1 MTETTTEVAVKPA
14 QKSDRE
20 LVYVPLGENKEV
32 KLSINQ
38 VRKFLTTP
46 TRSGA
51 VPTDEQVVQ
60 FMMLCEARQLNPW
73 VGDAYLV
80 GFDTRDGAQFSLITA
95 VQALLKRAETHPHY
109 DGMEHGVIV
118 RSNGDVSFR
127 EGSFVCEGEILL
139 GGWATAYRKD
149 RSRPEKAMINIETYH
164 THRSRWEADPAGM
177 IEKVAIAAALR
188 RAFPTQTGGLY
199 LHEEYQDNGGVEPA
213 VAAQSRGL
221 GAITQRLQSQ
231 HTLPAPTVM
240 DVPTQKIETR
250 QAEPVKKQA
259 DKPVQKVSPASE
271 VEMPKAT
278 PNQYSPAAKAAS
290 HKGKAKSKATGSQ
303 MDFPGPK
310 AEEPKATP
318 AKPVAQKPVDVP
330 APQPDP
336 EPEADET
343 EYAPVADHEQPLLV
357 GEEPE
362 EQEVDVHDPL
372 AVNWD
377 TFLSYAPRPATD
389 VDNGDQDDVILAG
402 EYRQYIRK
410 LVNDPKQSKSD
421 RIGFLSGGFAN
432 VMAEVEGSWGIGA
445 MKKLKQIGTEI
456 INAQ

>member
-1 MTETTTEVAVKPA
+1 MTETTTEVAKVSKTD
-14 QKSDRE
+14 KE
-20 LVYVPLGENKEV
+20 LVYVPLGDSKEV
-32 KLSINQ
+32 RLSINQ

-46 TRSGA
+46 TKNGA
-51 VPTDEQVVQ
+51 TPTDEQVVQ

-95 VQALLKRAETHPHY
+95 VQALLKRAETHPCY

-118 RSNGDVSFR
+118 RSNGQVNFR
-127 EGSFVCEGEILL
+127 EGSFVCEDEVLL

-199 LHEEYQDNGGVEPA
+199 LQEEFQDNGGVDTSA
-213 VAAQSRGL
+213 VPTARGL
-221 GAITQRLQSQ
+221 GAITQRLQAQ
-231 HTLPAPTVM
+231 HSLPAPQVM
-240 DVPTQKIETR
+240 DVPAKPIESR
-250 QAEPVKKQA
+250 EPVPARKQA
-259 DKPVQKVSPASE
+259 DKPVADKTLPDAPELPKVA
-271 VEMPKAT
+271 
-278 PNQYSPAAKAAS
+278 PNQYSPQAKAESPKA
-290 HKGKAKSKATGSQ
+290 KAKAKSKATGSQ
-303 MDFPGPK
+303 MDFPGPEYPKKEEAPK
-310 AEEPKATP
+310 AQAAKPAPPPVQPEPPKSEPEEAPFERVADDEEP
-318 AKPVAQKPVDVP
+318 
-330 APQPDP
+330 
-336 EPEADET
+336 
-343 EYAPVADHEQPLLV
+343 LLE

-362 EQEVDVHDPL
+362 AEEGNEADPL
-372 AVNWD
+372 NVDWN
-377 TFLSYAPRPATD
+377 TLLSYAPQDA
-389 VDNGDQDDVILAG
+389 DQDDVALAM
-402 EYRQYIRK
+402 EYREFIRK
-410 LVNDPKQSKSD
+410 TIDDRKQSKSD
-421 RIGFLSGGFAN
+421 RIGLLSGGFAN

>member
-14 QKSDRE
+14 PKSDRE

-46 TRSGA
+46 TRNGA
-51 VPTDEQVVQ
+51 QPTDEQVVQ

-199 LHEEYQDNGGVEPA
+199 LHEEYQDNGGVDTS
-213 VAAQSRGL
+213 VAAQARGL

-231 HTLPAPTVM
+231 HSLPAPNVM
-240 DVPTQKIETR
+240 DVPTQTIETR
-250 QAEPVKKQA
+250 KAEPAKKQA
-259 DKPVQKVSPASE
+259 DKPVAAQKAAAAEPE
-271 VEMPKAT
+271 VPKAA
-278 PNQYSPAAKAAS
+278 PNQYSAQAKAESPKA
-290 HKGKAKSKATGSQ
+290 KAKAKSKATGSQ
-303 MDFPGPK
+303 MEFPGP
-310 AEEPKATP
+310 P
-318 AKPVAQKPVDVP
+318 AKPVQAAPPQTVEVP
-330 APQPDP
+330 TPQPDP
-336 EPEADET
+336 EPETDET
-343 EYAPVADHEQPLLV
+343 SYAPVGDDEQPLLE
-357 GEEPE
+357 GEEPV
-362 EQEVDVHDPL
+362 EQEQVEPANHDPL
-372 AVNWD
+372 DVNWN
-377 TFLSYAPRPATD
+377 TLLSYPPQD
-389 VDNGDQDDVILAG
+389 GDQEDVILAK
-402 EYRQYIRK
+402 EYREYIRK
-410 LVNDPKQSKSD
+410 VVADKKQSKSD
-421 RIGFLSGGFAN
+421 RIGLLSGGFAN